1 MLNYGYAILASEI
14 TKSILINGLDPYCGF
29 LHFDMDQRTSLT
41 YDLIEDF
48 RQQIVDKTVL
58 NLINRRQVTNN
69 DLDKRNNN
77 KKKKKRK
84 LIISKIQDKLHST
97 IKYDGEEL
105 TYIEIINKQSSNLVK
120 SILNDEKFEG
130 FNLHW

>member
-1 MLNYGYAILASEI
+1 M
-14 TKSILINGLDPYCGF
+14 
-29 LHFDMDQRTSLT
+29 
-41 YDLIEDF
+41 IEEF
-48 RQQIVDKTVL
+48 RQQLVDKVVFS
-58 NLINRRQVTNN
+58 LINNGQLTND
-69 DLDKRNNN
+69 DLDKRNNSI
-77 KKKKKRK
+77 KLKKRK